1 MTFLSHVLIRAVVV
15 VGTFKHFDITN
26 MSVRTETHPTKK
38 KKNRSRPKSGNL
50 KVRKSQK
57 MSGVEKVI
65 CHWQLPTAWLASTKP
80 EKSYKSLFLHFHHY
94 LGYLQCISYLFS
106 ENSPRKHLG
115 RT

>member
-1 MTFLSHVLIRAVVV
+1 MFSRHLTFLSHVLIRAVVV
-15 VGTFKHFDITN
+15 VGTFQHFDITN
-26 MSVRTETHPTKK
+26 MSVRTETHPT

-80 EKSYKSLFLHFHHY
+80 EKKVTSHFSF
-94 LGYLQCISYLFS
+94 IFI
-106 ENSPRKHLG
+106 
-115 RT
+115 TI